1 MRNDSNGN
9 IRISTANVNRL
20 RAVRQASGL
29 NPRQMV
35 GLLKE
40 SYPRYD
46 KTLQS
51 KCEHTDDYG
60 VQLAESTL
68 KALERQYGIRRPA
81 ENRTKPHRITVR
93 FEKGQ
98 YSLLQRALKVRGISA
113 QSYALRGI
121 MKAVTIDLE
130 GIK

>member
-1 MRNDSNGN
+1 MRNDTTEN
-9 IRISTANVNRL
+9 IPIHPTNVNRL

-35 GLLKE
+35 GMLRE

-121 MKAVTIDLE
+121 MKAVVIDLE